1 MHIHI
6 CFRYR
11 IHSNELDAITDTE
24 KRGNR
29 LVELNVIEQ
38 SKPPEELINHPASK
52 PDSNI
57 SYPWPL
63 ETSSF
68 DW

>member
-1 MHIHI
+1 MCMHI

-38 SKPPEELINHPASK
+38 CINLHKTATMQKRLIEST
-52 PDSNI
+52 
-57 SYPWPL
+57 
-63 ETSSF
+63 ET
-68 DW
+68 